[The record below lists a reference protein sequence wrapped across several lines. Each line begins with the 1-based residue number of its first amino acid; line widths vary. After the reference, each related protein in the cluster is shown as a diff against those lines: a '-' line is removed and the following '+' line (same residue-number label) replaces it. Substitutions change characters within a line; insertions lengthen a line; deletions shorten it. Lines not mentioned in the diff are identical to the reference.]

1 MSRPSTSLP
10 SLRAK
15 RSNPSNRKGS
25 MDCFVAC
32 APRNDGWK
40 KLREKPK
47 VKNTP
52 FDLTGKVAVVTGPS
66 RGIGRSSAELLAKLG
81 AKVVISSRK
90 ADACEE
96 VAQGIRKAGGD
107 AHVIACNISRREEV
121 EALIKAATSHYGKI
135 DILVCNAAV
144 NPYYGPLLDITDE
157 AFDKIMAPNVKS
169 NIWLC
174 QLAIPPM
181 AGRGNGSVVIVSSI
195 GGLRGSTV
203 IGAYG
208 ISKAA
213 DFALCRSL
221 AGEWGPK
228 GVRVNCVAPG
238 LVKTDFARA
247 LWEDEERLKRRCA
260 TTPLRRIGEPAEIAG
275 AVAYLGSDASSFMT
289 GQTIVVD
296 GGVTTAAV

>member
-1 MSRPSTSLP
+1 M
-10 SLRAK
+10 
-15 RSNPSNRKGS
+15 
-25 MDCFVAC
+25 
-32 APRNDGWK
+32 
-40 KLREKPK
+40 
-47 VKNTP
+47 KNTP
-52 FDLTGKVAVVTGPS
+52 FDLTGKVAVVTGSS
-66 RGIGRSSAELLAKLG
+66 RGIGRSSAELLARLG

-90 ADACEE
+90 VDGCEE

-107 AHVIACNISRREEV
+107 AYVIPCNISRREEV
-121 EALIKAATSHYGKI
+121 EVLIKGATLHYGRI

-144 NPYYGPLLDITDE
+144 NPYYGPLLDIKDE
-157 AFDKIMAPNVKS
+157 AFDTIMNANVKS
-169 NIWLC
+169 NLWLC
-174 QLAIPPM
+174 SLVIPQM
-181 AGRGNGSVVIVSSI
+181 AERGKGSVVIISSI

-228 GVRVNCVAPG
+228 GVRINCVAPG

-247 LWEDEERLKRRCA
+247 LWEDEELLKRRCA
-260 TTPLRRIGEPAEIAG
+260 TTPLRRIGEPDEIAG

-296 GGVTTAAV
+296 GGVTTAAA